1 MKKLTIL
8 FVFALVTGLN
18 FTSCSS
24 DNESS
29 SSSSSIVGKW
39 NFSKF
44 STTFNGVTSP
54 EMDYDGNESGC
65 PKDYVEFKTGGVL
78 SEGDYLG
85 SNCELNTFVG
95 TWSQN
100 GSTITITEGPISLT
114 AELVSVTSTMLK
126 FKASESNNGVS
137 IVVNITFTKA

>member
-1 MKKLTIL
+1 MKKLIIL
-8 FVFALVTGLN
+8 FVFALVTILN

-24 DNESS
+24 DNES

-65 PKDYVEFKTGGVL
+65 PKDYVEFKTGGVFN
-78 SEGDYLG
+78 EGDYTG
-85 SNCELNTFVG
+85 STCVLDQLAG
-95 TWSQN
+95 TWVQS
-100 GSTITITEGPISLT
+100 GSTITLTEGT
-114 AELVSVTSTMLK
+114 DVVTVQVVSVTSSTLK
-126 FKASESNNGVS
+126 VKSTETDSGVT
-137 IVVNITFTKA
+137 ITINITFTKA

>member
-1 MKKLTIL
+1 MKKLIVL
-8 FVFALVTGLN
+8 IVFALVSGMN

-24 DNESS
+24 DDDSTPS
-29 SSSSSIVGKW
+29 ASIVGKW
-39 NFSKF
+39 NYSKM
-44 STTFNGVTSP
+44 STIVNGVPSP
-54 EMDYDGNESGC
+54 EIDWEGNEPGC

-78 SEGDYLG
+78 NEGDYLG

-100 GSTITITEGPISLT
+100 GNNITITEGPISLS
-114 AELVSVTSTMLK
+114 AEIISVTSSSLK
-126 FKASESNNGVS
+126 FKATETNNGVT

>member
-1 MKKLTIL
+1 M
-8 FVFALVTGLN
+8 FA
-18 FTSCSS
+18 FSSCSDDS
-24 DNESS
+24 DSPEPAT
-29 SSSSSIVGKW
+29 IVGKW
-39 NFSKF
+39 NYSKM
-44 STTFNGVTSP
+44 STTVNGVTSP
-54 EMDYDGNESGC
+54 EVDWDGNEPGC